1 MSSKIIELPAECL
14 HEFGST
20 LLVIDEGMSAVVSLA
35 LSEWFFGMGERLQL
49 QRLADEHYNCF
60 DENQR
65 RELVDI
71 TVRHLNDI
79 PFNWNLFAGK
89 KRHLH
94 LFAAI
99 ENHLKKSDYLNWEG
113 FVSFRLFGYR
123 QYLLTMMTVAAD
135 ELLAVEEE
143 REFMQLLKD
152 FSAVSNC
159 DELHLFLTGDGYYN
173 LCVTYKDGY
182 NCLEGGREE
191 GFEDLLVSNILIR
204 SPQRLIV
211 HGQCKFSKAVAL
223 LEEVLGDR
231 IELRR
236 DDNDCLAHR

>member
-1 MSSKIIELPAECL
+1 MASKIIELPTDCL

-20 LLVIDEGMSAVVSLA
+20 LLIIDQGMSAVVSLA
-35 LSEWFFGMGERLQL
+35 LSEWFFGAGEKLQL
-49 QRLADEHYNCF
+49 QCLADEHYNCF
-60 DENQR
+60 DQSQR

-71 TVRHLNDI
+71 TIKLLGDV

-113 FVSFRLFGYR
+113 FVNFRLFGYR
-123 QYLLTMMTVAAD
+123 QYLLTMMTIAAD
-135 ELLAVEEE
+135 ELLAIEED
-143 REFMQLLKD
+143 REFMQLLKN
-152 FSAVSNC
+152 FSAVPNS

-173 LCVTYKDGY
+173 LCVASKEGY

-191 GFEDLLVSNILIR
+191 GYEDLLISNILIR

-211 HGQCKFSKAVAL
+211 HGKSISSKAMSL
-223 LEEVLGDR
+223 LREVFGDR

-236 DDNDCLAHR
+236 DDNDCLARR